1 MAATNTNSSSQ
12 MDPNSGFC
20 THTKIFHSLRPSI
33 SLPPPSQPLSATQF
47 TLSLLHSTTTTN
59 FSETPFLINASNGH
73 RVTYSDFLHQTKSLA
88 FSLQK
93 QCSLS
98 KGDVAFIL
106 SPNSLQIP
114 SLYFSLLSLGVVIAP
129 ANPDDSISELT
140 HQIQLSR
147 PTIVFATSDT
157 SHKLPPKVR
166 TILIDSPEFSSLL
179 TQHCNIDSIGSDVVV
194 NQSDIAAIIHS
205 SGTTGRNKGVL
216 LSHGNFISRIAA
228 YRAIDP
234 FETGIEQRVSLIRRP
249 LFDSYCTV
257 NMMKAASMGA
267 TLVLAVTSDFESV
280 IETAHNFNLNYCP
293 VPPSFILAMVKSELT
308 KHDLG
313 SMRFLL
319 TCGAPLGKQVL
330 ANFKEKFSNIEAY
343 GLTEGGPVASMRFP
357 DEINQLGSVGRL
369 VEVLEAKIVDPFTGE
384 LLSPG
389 QRGELWVRG
398 STTMKG
404 HQCMDLPLITLLS
417 KHRYPDEEAGQIPM
431 AFVVRKPGSTITDQN
446 NMVLRVAIVNMVIAV
461 NDRKP
466 ANVVD
471 GFMIDDVKALCAYVQ
486 IFICQAIPRN
496 GSLLAHNLA
505 SVTVSSKRDQM
516 RQDIYSEDLLAAL
529 YNRCQT
535 KPGGGEPQVAGDGV
549 SDVSSRGYVGDEKA
563 TAEAIDSEG
572 WLKTGDLC
580 FFDSDGFL
588 FMVDRLKD
596 VIKYHGYQVPPAELE
611 HLLLS
616 NTAIA
621 DAAVVPYPDEEAGQ
635 ISMAFVVRK
644 PGSTITDAQ
653 IMDYIAKQA

>member
-20 THTKIFHSLRPSI
+20 SHTKIFRSLRPSI
-33 SLPPPSQPLSATQF
+33 SLPPSSQPLSATQF
-47 TLSLLHSTTTTN
+47 ALSLLHSTTTTN
-59 FSETPFLINASNGH
+59 FSETPFLINAGNGH

-93 QCSLS
+93 QYSLS

-106 SPNSLQIP
+106 SHNSLQIP

-140 HQIQLSR
+140 HQIQLTR
-147 PTIVFATSDT
+147 PIIVFATSHT
-157 SHKLPPKVR
+157 SDKLPPNFR

-179 TQHCNIDSIGSDVVV
+179 TQFSNTDSIGSDVVV
-194 NQSDIAAIIHS
+194 NQSDIAAIIYS

-216 LSHGNFISRIAA
+216 LSHGNFISRITA

-234 FETGIEQRVSLIRRP
+234 FETGIQQRVSLIRRP
-249 LFDSYCTV
+249 LFDSYCIV
-257 NMMKAASMGA
+257 NMMKSATMGG
-267 TLVLAVTSDFESV
+267 TLVLAETSDFESV
-280 IETAHNFNLNYCP
+280 LETAHNYNLNYCP

-308 KHDLG
+308 NHDVR

-330 ANFKEKFSNIEAY
+330 ANFKEKFPNIEVLDAY

-369 VEVLEAKIVDPFTGE
+369 VEVVEAKIVDPSTGE

-398 STTMKG
+398 PTTTKG
-404 HQCMDLPLITLLS
+404 YI
-417 KHRYPDEEAGQIPM
+417 
-431 AFVVRKPGSTITDQN
+431 
-446 NMVLRVAIVNMVIAV
+446 
-461 NDRKP
+461 
-466 ANVVD
+466 
-471 GFMIDDVKALCAYVQ
+471 
-486 IFICQAIPRN
+486 
-496 GSLLAHNLA
+496 
-505 SVTVSSKRDQM
+505 
-516 RQDIYSEDLLAAL
+516 
-529 YNRCQT
+529 
-535 KPGGGEPQVAGDGV
+535 
-549 SDVSSRGYVGDEKA
+549 GDEKA

-588 FMVDRLKD
+588 FIVDRLKD
-596 VIKYHGYQVPPAELE
+596 MIKYDGFQVPPAELE
-611 HLLLS
+611 HLLMS
-616 NTAIA
+616 NNAIA

-635 ISMAFVVRK
+635 IPMAFVVRK

-653 IMDYIAKQA
+653 IMDYIAKQVEPIKKIQRVAFVDSIPKSAAGKILRRELVNRAIFNP